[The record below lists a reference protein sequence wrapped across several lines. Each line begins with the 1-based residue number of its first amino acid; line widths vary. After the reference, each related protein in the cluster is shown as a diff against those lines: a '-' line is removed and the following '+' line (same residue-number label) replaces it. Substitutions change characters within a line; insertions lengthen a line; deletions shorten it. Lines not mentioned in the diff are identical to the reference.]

1 MSDISTRAPGAPVA
15 PVHETADAAVMKG
28 RHSENLVVGEE
39 IVRHAL
45 LSRVI
50 HWSVAVSMGIC
61 LLTGLPI
68 WTPIFGWMAF
78 LFGSLQVCR
87 WLHPWAGIFF
97 FASSLVMFLHW
108 AGQMW
113 MSKSDWAWI
122 GPRLFSYMKSETD
135 DSQVGKYNGGQKIF
149 FFTSA
154 LAALALVLSGVVL
167 WFPLSF
173 GQGLREL
180 SWILHDLTFI
190 LFTASIIGHIYLGT
204 ASEPGTFSA
213 MTRGAVSKKWARFHH
228 PRWYREVTG
237 EESRRR

>member
-28 RHSENLVVGEE
+28 RHSENVVVGEE

-113 MSKSDWAWI
+113 LSNSDWAWLA
-122 GPRLFSYMKSETD
+122 RLPSSPTRD
-135 DSQVGKYNGGQKIF
+135 PP
-149 FFTSA
+149 TPT
-154 LAALALVLSGVVL
+154 VLQTT
-167 WFPLSF
+167 P
-173 GQGLREL
+173 
-180 SWILHDLTFI
+180 
-190 LFTASIIGHIYLGT
+190 
-204 ASEPGTFSA
+204 
-213 MTRGAVSKKWARFHH
+213 
-228 PRWYREVTG
+228 
-237 EESRRR
+237 